1 MARVSPSVRSAVG
14 HGMGRLQRRGLA
26 AVEAALMIPLL
37 VTMVFGSIEFG
48 MLLHTRH
55 TMLHAAREA
64 ARVLAVQGGTVAQAE
79 AAAHDALPGGE
90 LDFDV
95 EVTPPGPDDF
105 DRDVVVEVSL
115 PMADAG
121 GNILGMMDDNERMQV
136 RVTMRSEQ

>member
-1 MARVSPSVRSAVG
+1 MARVIPAVRRSARPGIV
-14 HGMGRLQRRGLA
+14 HIHRRGIS
-26 AVEAALMIPLL
+26 AVESALMIPLL

-95 EVTPPGPDDF
+95 DVTPPGPHEF

-121 GNILGMMDDNERMQV
+121 GNILGMMDDNERMKV